1 MQSRQSLEL
10 RQHQQLALTPQL
22 QQSIRFLQLS
32 AHELELEV
40 AQALLENPLL
50 ERQEEYGSVEQ
61 DTIAGDAIADEHQD
75 QDDRWTDL
83 GYSGR
88 PANADDE
95 PTRPEAALAETLQ
108 DHLLEQLRL
117 TRAQPRDCALVAL
130 LVGELD
136 ENGYLPVPLQEILA
150 TLPPELDVGMDEL
163 QTALRLLQ
171 SFDPPGVG
179 ATSLSECLCLQLD
192 SARAGGL
199 RSEGGAGKE
208 VDDEVWSCA
217 REIARHHLGL
227 LATGNLKRLREAL
240 GCGEQT
246 LRAAHNLLLKMEPKP
261 ARDWADSMA
270 DYITPDVLVR
280 RVGKRWVARVNP
292 SVMPKLGVNALYEGM
307 LDKATGSPEL
317 LAQLQLAHGLI
328 KSVHQRFVTILRVTQ
343 AIVDRQQAFFEHG
356 MGALRPLLL
365 RDIAQELELHES
377 TVSRATKLKYAQTPW
392 GVIELKRFFGTALQT
407 DDGASTSA
415 AAVRVLISKM
425 VEEESPKK
433 PLSDSQIAARLA
445 EQGVV
450 IARRTVAK
458 YREAAGIEPAIL
470 RKARAAIEPR

>member
-40 AQALLENPLL
+40 AQALLENPML
-50 ERQEEYGSVEQ
+50 EREEEYDSVEQ
-61 DTIAGDAIADEHQD
+61 NAVAEEQQGLV
-75 QDDRWTDL
+75 DRWTDL
-83 GYSGR
+83 SYSGR
-88 PANADDE
+88 AGNGNADDE
-95 PTRPEAALAETLQ
+95 ATRPEAALAETLQ

-117 TRAQPRDCALVAL
+117 TRAQPRDCALVTVL
-130 LVGELD
+130 IGELD
-136 ENGYLPVPLQEILA
+136 ENGYLPVPLQDIL
-150 TLPPELDVGMDEL
+150 TTFPPELVVEMDEL
-163 QTALRLLQ
+163 QAALRLLQ

-179 ATSLSECLCLQLD
+179 ATSLSECLCLQLTNALT
-192 SARAGGL
+192 ARDRKAAEYGTTPGD
-199 RSEGGAGKE
+199 G
-208 VDDEVWSCA
+208 DDRVWACA
-217 REIARHHLGL
+217 MEIARHHLGL
-227 LATGNLKRLREAL
+227 LATGNLRRLRDAL
-240 GCGEQT
+240 GCDEET
-246 LRAAHNLLLKMEPKP
+246 LRGAHNLLLKMEPKP
-261 ARDWADSMA
+261 ARDWADSAA
-270 DYITPDVLVR
+270 DYVTPDVLVR

-292 SVMPKLGVNALYEGM
+292 VVMPKLGVNALYEGM
-307 LDKATGSPEL
+307 LDRATGSPEL

-343 AIVDRQQAFFEHG
+343 AIIDRQQAFFEYG
-356 MGALRPLLL
+356 VGALRPLLL
-365 RDIAQELELHES
+365 RDIAQELDLHES
-377 TVSRATKLKYAQTPW
+377 TISRATKLKYAQTPW

-425 VEEESPKK
+425 IETESARK
-433 PLSDSQIAARLA
+433 PLSDSQIASRLA

-470 RKARAAIEPR
+470 RKARAAMDQR